1 MLFHLSQKV
10 FQGNEGSI
18 YIIHNFD
25 RPYMYYS
32 CVVIIIPILVLLSYF
47 TETNSIAV
55 FLLYN
60 LVGLFSLDVAIRQE
74 ILSVSVSSKLLLSFS
89 IAAVWISL

>member
-1 MLFHLSQKV
+1 M
-10 FQGNEGSI
+10 
-18 YIIHNFD
+18 YIIHDFD

-47 TETNSIAV
+47 TETNSIATSCF